1 MSTGVKHLSSAGFQ
15 KARDKP
21 GEVKHG
27 ADTPR
32 MVSAGHGDEVVTV
45 GVEMTTGQC
54 ERQGPSNYLKR
65 NSDRRSD
72 AAVRERRSESD
83 ER

>member
-32 MVSAGHGDEVVTV
+32 MVSAGHGEASLRYKTV
-45 GVEMTTGQC
+45 SQLSLMFSLNCVLWLFL
-54 ERQGPSNYLKR
+54 LKVMR
-65 NSDRRSD
+65 W
-72 AAVRERRSESD
+72 
-83 ER
+83 